1 MPGTALRIVNDPLQC
16 APPAVYSWPVH
27 RFTFMI
33 ATTFLLIW
41 KLLLPLLVM
50 VALID
55 WLTASDDRR
64 IRILRSTGLSQRA
77 IADRLNLSRYRVR
90 QALAS

>member
-1 MPGTALRIVNDPLQC
+1 MTRCSVRRQRCILGQSTHTA
-16 APPAVYSWPVH
+16 
-27 RFTFMI
+27 MI
-33 ATTFLLIW
+33 TTTFLLIW

-77 IADRLNLSRYRVR
+77 IANRLNITRYRVR

>member
-1 MPGTALRIVNDPLQC
+1 
-16 APPAVYSWPVH
+16 
-27 RFTFMI
+27 MI

-41 KLLLPLLVM
+41 KLLLPLLVL

-64 IRILRSTGLSQRA
+64 IRILRSTGHSQRA

-90 QALAS
+90 MALAS